1 MSNKIT
7 LLIFTVLFSFTAF
20 ANFSKAEKE
29 VLIKLNQ
36 ATNGA
41 KWINK
46 WDLSLPMEKWYGVKV
61 VDDKVVS
68 INLNNN
74 NLTGRIPVEITTLLN
89 LQELNLG
96 TNLLNGEIPLNIG
109 NMKNL
114 EVLDLSFNKMTGFI
128 PPSMC
133 TLPNLRVLL
142 LDRNIFSGELPPQI
156 GKLSM
161 LESLS
166 LYENSFQ

>member
-1 MSNKIT
+1 MNKKIT
-7 LLIFTVLFSFTAF
+7 LLIFALFFSFSVF
-20 ANFSKAEKE
+20 ATISQAEKE

-36 ATNGA
+36 TANGS

-46 WDLSLPMEKWYGVKV
+46 WDLSLPMDKWYGVKV

-109 NMKNL
+109 NMKAL
-114 EVLDLSFNKMTGFI
+114 EILDLSFIN
-128 PPSMC
+128 
-133 TLPNLRVLL
+133 
-142 LDRNIFSGELPPQI
+142 
-156 GKLSM
+156 
-161 LESLS
+161 
-166 LYENSFQ
+166 